1 MVGKHHAGH
10 SSPFSSFI
18 AALAAWLFLEPAAVM
33 AQVPNSPAMGTAA
46 PAPRPVPPAA
56 GPAMPAVGPSAP
68 SSASAAPSP
77 NPAMPPASMPCS
89 PPCVIGQT
97 CTAQGCVPASPQT
110 MGSPYSANGATYPTQ
125 SQGFGSPTQGPPGFN
140 PTVPTAAQLPS
151 PSYGVPRPP
160 ADTLRFAL
168 GLNVA
173 QPAAYYIGSSF
184 FEHSRLVPVPIE
196 FHGRLSRDLGIGG
209 TLLYRYHRDGT
220 VLRIQEIAAAAGPR
234 ISLTGNGLEGPFLS
248 AKIGLGFAG
257 GKDYSGESYSRFD
270 LVLQPEIGYALWWD
284 SSHLYLVVGAGLQ
297 SLVPLLESPRS
308 IPWNSLGKVFQYYQ
322 PLLNLTLGLST

>member
-1 MVGKHHAGH
+1 MVDRCHVAH
-10 SSPFSSFI
+10 STPFSSSV
-18 AALAAWLFLEPAAVM
+18 ATLAVWLFFGPTPVM
-33 AQVPNSPAMGTAA
+33 AQVPNGPTMGPAA
-46 PAPRPVPPAA
+46 PAPGAVPPAA
-56 GPAMPAVGPSAP
+56 GPVTPAVGPSAP
-68 SSASAAPSP
+68 SPTSAGPSP
-77 NPAMPPASMPCS
+77 YPEMPPAGMACS

-97 CTAQGCVPASPQT
+97 CTAQGCVSASPQT
-110 MGSPYSANGATYPTQ
+110 MGSPY
-125 SQGFGSPTQGPPGFN
+125 PPPSGG
-140 PTVPTAAQLPS
+140 VAQ
-151 PSYGVPRPP
+151 PP
-160 ADTLRFAL
+160 ADALQFAV

-184 FEHSRLVPVPIE
+184 FENSRLLPVPIE

-220 VLRIQEIAAAAGPR
+220 VLHIQEIAAAAGPR

-257 GKDYSGESYSRFD
+257 GKDYSGASYSRFD
-270 LVLQPEIGYALWWD
+270 LVLQPEIGYAFWWD
-284 SSHLYLVVGAGLQ
+284 SSHLYLVIGAGLQ

-322 PLLNLTLGLST
+322 PLVNLTLGFST